1 MVRRR
6 NVLGGAAALSLGA
19 RALVGPARAQ
29 AKTSIKITR
38 QPSIIYMPTFI
49 MEAQGSIEAH
59 AAKLGAPGLKAEW
72 VTFNGGGAAT
82 DALLADAVDM
92 VNTGVGNM
100 LLLWDRTRGRVKG
113 VVATC
118 AEPLVLVTR
127 ESRIRTLADFGAADR
142 IAVPTVRVST
152 QAILLSIAA
161 VAMFGKDQ
169 AGHFDPM
176 TVQLGHPDAVAALLN
191 ANGEVNSH
199 FSAPPFFAEELRRV
213 PGCHVVTDSGQ
224 ILGEPLSQAVLFT
237 TTRFAEANPTTVQA
251 TKAAV
256 AEAVGLIRS
265 DPAEAVRIYRK
276 TSGDPMPAEDLLAV
290 LRTPGMSDFYD
301 KPQGTMRFATHLFRT
316 GVLKTEPRS
325 WKDYFLPAAHDLDG
339 T

>member
-1 MVRRR
+1 MRKLFWGLCLASG
-6 NVLGGAAALSLGA
+6 VLLSASLH
-19 RALVGPARAQ
+19 AQ
-29 AKTSIKITR
+29 QTPEIRITR
-38 QPSIIYMPTFI
+38 QPSIIYMPTYV
-49 MEAQGSIEAH
+49 MEANHLIEAR
-59 AAKLGAPGLKAEW
+59 AAALGIPDLKVDW
-72 VTFNGGGAAT
+72 VNFNGGGNAT
-82 DALLADAVDM
+82 DALLSNSVDV

-113 VVATC
+113 IVATC
-118 AEPLVLVTR
+118 AEPLVLVSR
-127 ESRIRTLADFGAADR
+127 EPRIKALADFGPTDR
-142 IAVPTVRVST
+142 IAVPTVRIST

-161 VAMFGKDQ
+161 VGMFGRDQ
-169 AGHFDPM
+169 ATHFDPL

-237 TTRFAEANPTTVQA
+237 TTRFAEANPAIVQA
-251 TKAAV
+251 AKAAV
-256 AEAVGLIRS
+256 TEAVGLIHS

-276 TSGDPMPAEDLLAV
+276 ASGDPMPADDLLAV
-290 LRTPGMSDFYD
+290 LRLSGMLDFYD
-301 KPQGTMRFATHLFRT
+301 KPQGTMRFASHLFQT

-325 WKDYFLPAAHDLDG
+325 WKDYFLPLAHDLAG

>member
-1 MVRRR
+1 MMKRRG
-6 NVLGGAAALSLGA
+6 VLGGAASLAMAPGA
-19 RALVGPARAQ
+19 VRAQ
-29 AKTSIKITR
+29 GKTGIKITR
-38 QPSIIYMPTFI
+38 QPSIVYMPTFV
-49 MEAQGSIEAH
+49 MEAQGLIESQ
-59 AAKLGAPGLKAEW
+59 AAKLGVPSLKAEW

-113 VVATC
+113 IVATC

-127 ESRIRTLADFGAADR
+127 EPRIKTLADFGPTDR
-142 IAVPTVRVST
+142 IAVPTVKVST

-161 VAMFGKDQ
+161 VGMFGKEQ
-169 AGHFDPM
+169 ATHFDPL
-176 TVQLGHPDAVAALLN
+176 TVQLGHPDAMAAMLN

-213 PGCHVVTDSGQ
+213 PGCHVVTDSGH

-237 TTRFAEANPTTVQA
+237 TTRFAEANPLIVQA
-251 TKAAV
+251 AKAAV
-256 AEAVGLIRS
+256 TEAVGLIRN
-265 DPAEAVRIYRK
+265 DTAEAVRIYRK
-276 TSGDPMPAEDLLAV
+276 VSGDPMPADDLMAV
-290 LRTPGMSDFYD
+290 LRMPGMTDFYD
-301 KPQGTMRFATHLFRT
+301 KPQGTMRFATHLFQT
-316 GVLKTEPRS
+316 GILKTEPQS
-325 WKDYFLPAAHDLDG
+325 WKDYFLPSAHDLAG

>member
-1 MVRRR
+1 MMKRRG
-6 NVLGGAAALSLGA
+6 VLGGAAALAVAGT
-19 RALVGPARAQ
+19 PRAQ
-29 AKTSIKITR
+29 TKTSIKITR
-38 QPSIIYMPTFI
+38 QPSIIYMPTFV
-49 MEAQGSIEAH
+49 MEAQGLIEAH
-59 AAKLGAPGLKAEW
+59 AAKLGTPGVKAEW

-113 VVATC
+113 IVATC
-118 AEPLVLVTR
+118 AEPLVLVSR
-127 ESRIRTLADFGAADR
+127 EPRIKALADFGPADR

-161 VAMFGKDQ
+161 VGMFGRDQ
-169 AGHFDPM
+169 ATHFDPM

-237 TTRFAEANPTTVQA
+237 TTRFADANLAIVQA
-251 TKAAV
+251 AKAAV
-256 AEAVGLIRS
+256 TEAVGLIRS

-276 TSGDPMPAEDLLAV
+276 ASGDPMSADDLLAV
-290 LRTPGMSDFYD
+290 LRLPGMSDFYD
-301 KPQGTMRFATHLFRT
+301 KPQGTMRFASHLFRT
-316 GVLKTEPRS
+316 GVLKTEPRG
-325 WKDYFLPAAHDLDG
+325 WTDYFLPVAHDLAG

>member
-1 MVRRR
+1 MLKRRG
-6 NVLGGAAALSLGA
+6 VLGGAAALAMTPGK
-19 RALVGPARAQ
+19 AQ
-29 AKTSIKITR
+29 PQTRTGIKITR
-38 QPSIIYMPTFI
+38 QPSIVYMPTFVMEVQGLI
-49 MEAQGSIEAH
+49 EAQAT
-59 AAKLGAPGLKAEW
+59 KLGAPSLRVEW

-127 ESRIRTLADFGAADR
+127 EPRIKTLADFGPADR

-161 VAMFGKDQ
+161 VGMFGKEQ
-169 AGHFDPM
+169 AAHFDPL
-176 TVQLGHPDAVAALLN
+176 TVQLGHPDAVAAMLN

-237 TTRFAEANPTTVQA
+237 TTRFAEANPIIVQA
-251 TKAAV
+251 ARAAV
-256 AEAVGLIRS
+256 TEAVGLIRS
-265 DPAEAVRIYRK
+265 DPAEAIRIYRK
-276 TSGDPMPAEDLLAV
+276 ASGDPMPAEDLMAV
-290 LRTPGMSDFYD
+290 LRMPGMTDFYD
-301 KPQGTMRFATHLFRT
+301 KPQGTMRFATHLFQT
-316 GVLKTEPRS
+316 GILKTEPRS
-325 WKDYFLPAAHDLDG
+325 WKNYFLPSAHDLAG

>member
-1 MVRRR
+1 MMKRRG
-6 NVLGGAAALSLGA
+6 VLGGAAALAAAGVA
-19 RALVGPARAQ
+19 AGPARAQ

-38 QPSIIYMPTFI
+38 QPSIIYMPTFV
-49 MEAQGSIEAH
+49 MEAQGLIEAH
-59 AAKLGAPGLKAEW
+59 AAKLGVPGLKAEW

-113 VVATC
+113 IVATC
-118 AEPLVLVTR
+118 AEPLVLVSR
-127 ESRIRTLADFGAADR
+127 EPRIRTLADFGPADR
-142 IAVPTVRVST
+142 IAVPTVKVST

-161 VAMFGKDQ
+161 VGMFGKDG

-237 TTRFAEANPTTVQA
+237 TTRFAETNPAIVGA
-251 TKAAV
+251 AKAAV
-256 AEAVGLIRS
+256 TEAVNLIRS

-276 TSGDPMPAEDLLAV
+276 GSGDPMPAEDLLAI
-290 LRTPGMSDFYD
+290 LRMPGMSDFYD
-301 KPQGTMRFATHLFRT
+301 KPQGTMRFAAHLFQT

-325 WKDYFLPAAHDLDG
+325 WKDYFLPAAHDLNG